1 MEFGNLNYI
10 LWFLIP
16 GIFIPIF
23 FLGMRKKNWILKEL
37 EILQKKDYDYLKA
50 LFYFLGLVSL
60 VVSLLSPEKEIESQ
74 TREIKGLDIYFLI
87 DTSNSMRVGDV
98 YPNRLD
104 AGKRVINSVIDGLKA
119 DRVGFIPFSDSAY
132 IQMPLT
138 EDYKMAKNYLSAIDN
153 NLISGGGT
161 ELLSALE
168 LGEKSFKDAQV
179 KDKIFVIISDGGDYE
194 KKVVDYV
201 KNNDLE
207 VYSFGIGTLSGG
219 TIPKE
224 EKGISLGFIKDDSG
238 KTVVSGLNNGLLK
251 SISNLGYTQID
262 NLSDNTG
269 KFFQSIENLN
279 RDTSR
284 KSKIKSYKKYYQ
296 YPLLLG
302 FIFILLGYFIKVG
315 VIYENKK

>member
-104 AGKRVINSVIDGLKA
+104 AGKRV
-119 DRVGFIPFSDSAY
+119 
-132 IQMPLT
+132 
-138 EDYKMAKNYLSAIDN
+138 
-153 NLISGGGT
+153 
-161 ELLSALE
+161 
-168 LGEKSFKDAQV
+168 
-179 KDKIFVIISDGGDYE
+179 
-194 KKVVDYV
+194 
-201 KNNDLE
+201 
-207 VYSFGIGTLSGG
+207 
-219 TIPKE
+219 
-224 EKGISLGFIKDDSG
+224 
-238 KTVVSGLNNGLLK
+238 
-251 SISNLGYTQID
+251 
-262 NLSDNTG
+262 
-269 KFFQSIENLN
+269 
-279 RDTSR
+279 
-284 KSKIKSYKKYYQ
+284 
-296 YPLLLG
+296 
-302 FIFILLGYFIKVG
+302 
-315 VIYENKK
+315 